1 MPEGRCNCASIKISI
16 PEIPNESAICY
27 CGNCRRAGSTPGSIV
42 YFYDRDQVKID
53 DDKGALKTYT
63 DSDTTSG
70 NTIFRQFCGN
80 CGCPVASLLAM
91 DAPKIILK
99 GGLFDHL
106 PRPGVTSFPQN
117 QPEWL
122 DIKA

>member
-1 MPEGRCNCASIKISI
+1 MTRARSRPTRTATRHL
-16 PEIPNESAICY
+16 EIRSSVNFVVTVDGKQLNNFVSTLLIY
-27 CGNCRRAGSTPGSIV
+27 GS
-42 YFYDRDQVKID
+42 
-53 DDKGALKTYT
+53 
-63 DSDTTSG
+63 
-70 NTIFRQFCGN
+70 
-80 CGCPVASLLAM
+80 PVASLLAM